1 MSEQKKYTNILSSD
15 GEKESPSLIKH
26 DDLLTD
32 DILLNKVI
40 SDFSVGARTNRTMNL
55 YCENCN
61 FFFSASYYCQVKTEP
76 ESLHVLV

>member
-61 FFFSASYYCQVKTEP
+61 FFFFWQAIIVKSRLSQNP
-76 ESLHVLV
+76 SMC